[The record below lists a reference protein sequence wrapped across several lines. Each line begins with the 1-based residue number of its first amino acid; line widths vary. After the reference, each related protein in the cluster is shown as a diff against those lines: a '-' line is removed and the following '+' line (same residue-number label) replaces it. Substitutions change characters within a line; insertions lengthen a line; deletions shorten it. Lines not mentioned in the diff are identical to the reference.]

1 MPIRIAIVED
11 NTADVLLIREA
22 LKAHHISFEMTHFK
36 DGAEAISMLCA
47 NQPNEPGPDLILLDL
62 NMPKIGGL
70 EVLAAIRKHPELHMV
85 PVIVLTSSPAPEEQQ
100 AARQLGVV
108 HYLQKPVDLYEFIDQ
123 VGGAVRDLLGNR

>member
-22 LKAHHISFEMTHFK
+22 LNAHQIAFELMHMT
-36 DGAEAISMLCA
+36 DGADAIATLCGKA
-47 NQPNEPGPDLILLDL
+47 PDQQGPDLILLDL

-70 EVLAAIRKHPELHMV
+70 EVLAAIRKDQQLRSV
-85 PVIVLTSSPAPEEQQ
+85 PVIVLTSSPAPDEQQ
-100 AARQLGVV
+100 AARRLGVV

-123 VGGAVRDLLGNR
+123 VGGAIRDLVRNN

>member
-22 LKAHHISFEMTHFK
+22 LNAHQISFDMLHMK
-36 DGAEAISMLCA
+36 DGADAIAQLCGKA
-47 NQPNEPGPDLILLDL
+47 SDHPGPDVILLDL

-70 EVLAAIRKHPELHMV
+70 EVLAAIRNDPQLRTV

-100 AARQLGVV
+100 AARRLGVV
-108 HYLQKPVDLYEFIDQ
+108 QFLHKPVDLYEFIDQ
-123 VGGAVRDLLGNR
+123 VGGAIRDLVRNN

>member
-22 LKAHHISFEMTHFK
+22 LNAHQIAFELVHMK
-36 DGAEAISMLCA
+36 DGADAIATLCGKA
-47 NQPNEPGPDLILLDL
+47 PDQPCPDLILLDL

-70 EVLAAIRKHPELHMV
+70 EVLAAIRKDQQLRSV
-85 PVIVLTSSPAPEEQQ
+85 PVIVLTSSPAPDEQQ
-100 AARQLGVV
+100 AARRLGVV

-123 VGGAVRDLLGNR
+123 VGGAIRDLVRNN